1 VFPGDDVLNPARGS
15 AVPGDGISA
24 GDLKGVCR
32 DGAGATL
39 GTGGLIGPEKS
50 CSGVEER
57 VSSSAGVAAVS
68 IPGDALDSW
77 IPGLLRAW
85 RRDVVFVDA
94 ANVCALG
101 SCLGAINAARRAFL
115 WLLVVS
121 SCSVGALIL
130 DSSAVE
136 VASRVTGG
144 DVPFCKEEPLREAS
158 NAF

>member
-1 VFPGDDVLNPARGS
+1 M
-15 AVPGDGISA
+15 
-24 GDLKGVCR
+24 
-32 DGAGATL
+32 
-39 GTGGLIGPEKS
+39 GPEKS
-50 CSGVEER
+50 CSGVDDR

-68 IPGDALDSW
+68 IPGDGADSW
-77 IPGLLRAW
+77 IPGPLRAR

-94 ANVCALG
+94 ADVWTLG
-101 SCLGAINAARRAFL
+101 SSLGAINAARRAFL
-115 WLLVVS
+115 WLLVV